1 MLFDE
6 VIAITNLE
14 SAWHQ
19 AVNWGKD
26 YFPNHNAVEVENLQG
41 RITQEL
47 LVLQRE
53 IASGAFLFSPFDS
66 LIIPKASGGTRQM
79 AIPTL
84 RDNIVIH
91 ALLNI
96 IGSLVASKISPNS
109 FAYRLAAQ
117 TASPKVYQTWVRSYS
132 DYSSAVDSFLTLS
145 SDSNLLK
152 VDIESFYDCINQDVL
167 LVKLSQLL
175 SYDSRTL
182 QLLEPLIRYQVT
194 TSDSVTHLGRG
205 LPVGPAHSHLFANL
219 YLSEVDSAMS
229 GRALGYARYVDDIV
243 MVLSPSTDVRDAQRS
258 LEETLG
264 TLGLQLNQSK
274 TRQAPVSDPQN
285 VIDEVRKQKYRIG
298 LLAHQEPEEEVVTE
312 QIRDLFSKTLW
323 DLEDVGEV
331 SKVAPHT
338 RFLLRLYKDL
348 GLQQELVNIAYE
360 TLLSGIAEPS
370 LCRISTLF
378 IIGQD
383 GFQQDDRFKNLISDP
398 NHLAQLALLRAMIEE
413 AGVLAPKDVLL
424 SLTYSSH
431 VMVRTLALAALYRH
445 AGTLS
450 LSQQEISSLLAYQ
463 SDHHA
468 ETRSIVM
475 AYGLGGTVLR
485 TIPGAEDTVLP
496 LLAALSAKQSK
507 VSALA
512 TIAFLSEVP
521 SRKLLGFF
529 WQTTSDK
536 AGLAGLPALLK
547 SAFLSGDLGLV
558 RRVIDAWAPTL
569 SDVEV
574 EIFRIGVRAAYQH
587 AMDQEDLGL
596 LIELANPQ
604 NWQFQD
610 SLKTILQSEA
620 VLNLREVV
628 QSQEKPGLAQN
639 ALFLFET
646 AVRQDASGLIG
657 IEGTS
662 PVISV
667 NGVRYTY
674 GSSVLSSADSA
685 VRVTRVNDENGQ
697 ECYLETVDVSVL
709 RGKGFAGLDS
719 WKGYLRTQFN
729 NGVTFRTT
737 STEYKGTVFTIYH
750 VPEGFRDLESIC
762 EQLRVHNEA
771 WVFEL
776 LANIGRQVE
785 STKWAEGKFQSITPV
800 TVLVDVAQRIR
811 FIGLALACATPV
823 YGVPMAA
830 RVYED
835 SPVVYQRHL
844 AHIAAW
850 LLFGRE
856 PEQRETGRDFLESQ
870 GRRLIRP
877 LRYIW
882 LRLAEANPEYRY
894 DTWDLACA
902 DIDAAKS
909 IYDTC
914 PVETSLSDK
923 LFHVAAYLS
932 FRLSVTARNPRLR
945 TAGLRHRVYLLA
957 AQYFKEI
964 SQEGDNKDLNLLTN
978 PLRTPSGT
986 IVAKRHLSHM
996 LFAAKLLAVLAEGFS
1011 SISDASPR
1019 LRAVSTRNVA
1029 FDLLLGAVWLEAEAL
1044 AKGSTVLACA
1054 RDNQRVRELISS
1066 LRKLSTA
1073 REEDYARV
1081 LVSPT
1086 GVGLGPKSLQDV
1098 VPQPELRS
1106 LVVTLEGIA
1115 EHPIHE
1121 ATLLNFSTT
1130 SQLTFLAWIVLG
1142 RISLTSN
1149 GSTTYLGLGK
1159 ENDTRGAEWAQAF
1172 ETVVGFL
1179 TAPER
1184 HQPSDTVQAGLQQAL
1199 EGFLEAS
1206 LKVRPFKRRA
1216 SVIVRYNWVKGE
1228 GKVRYRQGLRLRE
1241 DYFDHSV
1248 VGAADWEK
1256 YSAFF
1261 IPSTVDVSPWPSL
1274 SGSKRG
1280 QKIVKVSLGPSAVV
1294 RGNQRGWKEKVHH
1307 FAEAMERGIGGRVAR
1322 GVCLFAFVA
1331 LFISG
1336 FVWSFWLDIP
1346 SAFFFLLSILWKWPE
1361 YWLFKSR

>member
-1 MLFDE
+1 MFDE
-6 VIAITNLE
+6 VIAVTNLE
-14 SAWHQ
+14 RAWRQ

-26 YFPNHNAVEVENLQG
+26 YFPNHNAVEVENFQG
-41 RITQEL
+41 RLTQEL

-53 IASGAFLFSPFDS
+53 IASGAFSFSPFHS

-91 ALLNI
+91 ALLNV
-96 IGSLVASKISPNS
+96 IGSLVASKISPHS

-117 TASPKVYQTWVRSYS
+117 TASPQVYQTWVRSYG

-145 SDSNLLK
+145 SDSNLMK
-152 VDIESFYDCINQDVL
+152 FDIESFYDSINQDVL

-175 SYDSRTL
+175 SHDSRTL
-182 QLLEPLIRYQVT
+182 QLLERLIRYQVT
-194 TSDSVTHLGRG
+194 TLDSAAHSGRG
-205 LPVGPAHSHLFANL
+205 LPIGPAHSHLFANL

-229 GRALGYARYVDDIV
+229 GRVLGYARYVDDIV
-243 MVLSPSTDVRDAQRS
+243 IVLSSSTDVRDAQRS

-274 TRQAPVSDPQN
+274 TRQAPVSRPQN

-298 LLAHQEPEEEVVTE
+298 LLAHQEPEEEIVT
-312 QIRDLFSKTLW
+312 QHIRDLFSKTLW

-331 SKVAPHT
+331 SKVAPHM
-338 RFLLRLYKDL
+338 RFLLQVYKGL

-360 TLLSGIAEPS
+360 TLQSGIAEPS
-370 LCRISTLF
+370 LCRLSTLF

-383 GFQQDDRFKNLISDP
+383 GFQQDDRFKNLISEP
-398 NHLAQLALLRAMIEE
+398 NHLAQLALLRALIEE
-413 AGVLAPKDVLL
+413 AGVLAPKDVLV
-424 SLTYSSH
+424 SLTSSSH
-431 VMVRTLALAALYRH
+431 EMVRTLALAALYHH
-445 AGTLS
+445 ASALS
-450 LSQQEISSLLAYQ
+450 LSQQEISRLLAYQ
-463 SDHHA
+463 SDYHA
-468 ETRSIVM
+468 GTQSIVM

-507 VSALA
+507 TSALA
-512 TIAFLSEVP
+512 IIAFLSEVP

-529 WQTTSDK
+529 WQTISDK
-536 AGLAGLPALLK
+536 AGLAGLPALLN
-547 SAFLSGDLGLV
+547 SSLLSGDLGLV

-569 SDVEV
+569 SDVLV
-574 EIFRIGVRAAYQH
+574 EIFRIAVRSAYQH

-596 LIELANPQ
+596 LMELANPQ
-604 NWQFQD
+604 NWQFED
-610 SLKTILQSEA
+610 PLRTILQSEA

-628 QSQEKPGLAQN
+628 QSQEKPRLAQN
-639 ALFLFET
+639 ALFLFEK

-667 NGVRYTY
+667 DGIRYTY

-697 ECYLETVDVSVL
+697 ECYLETVNVSVL
-709 RGKGFAGLDS
+709 QAKGFAGLDS

-737 STEYKGTVFTIYH
+737 STEYMGTVFTIYH
-750 VPEGFRDLESIC
+750 VPEGFRDLASIYG
-762 EQLRVHNEA
+762 QLRVHNEA

-776 LANIGRQVE
+776 IAGIGRQVE
-785 STKWAEGKFQSITPV
+785 STKWAEGKFQSIGPM
-800 TVLVDVAQRIR
+800 TVLVDVSQRVR
-811 FIGLALACATPV
+811 FVALALACATPV
-823 YGVPMAA
+823 YGIPMAA
-830 RVYED
+830 RAYED
-835 SPVVYQRHL
+835 SPVAYQRHL

-856 PEQRETGRDFLESQ
+856 PEQRETGRDFLEGQ
-870 GRRLIRP
+870 GRKLIRP

-882 LRLAEANPEYRY
+882 LRLAEANLEYRY
-894 DTWDLACA
+894 DAWDLACA

-909 IYDTC
+909 IYNTC
-914 PVETSLSDK
+914 PTEASLSDE

-945 TAGLRHRVYLLA
+945 TAGLRYQVYLLA

-964 SQEGDNKDLNLLTN
+964 SQEGAKKALNPLTN

-986 IVAKRHLSHM
+986 VVAKRHLGRM
-996 LFAAKLLAVLAEGFS
+996 LFAARLLVVLAEGFS
-1011 SISDASPR
+1011 IIYDADPR
-1019 LRAVSTRNVA
+1019 LRTVSIRNVA
-1029 FDLLLGAVWLEAEAL
+1029 LDLLLGAVWLEAEAL
-1044 AKGSTVLACA
+1044 AKGWTVLAGA
-1054 RDNQRVRELISS
+1054 RDNQRVRELVSS
-1066 LRKLSTA
+1066 LRNLSTA
-1073 REEDYARV
+1073 REEDYAKV
-1081 LVSPT
+1081 LVNPT
-1086 GVGLGPKSLQDV
+1086 GVGLDPRLLQDV
-1098 VPQPELRS
+1098 VPQAELRS

-1130 SQLTFLAWIVLG
+1130 SQLAFLAWILLG
-1142 RISLTSN
+1142 RISLTAN

-1159 ENDTRGAEWAQAF
+1159 EGDARGVEWAQAF

-1179 TAPER
+1179 RTPER
-1184 HQPSDTVQAGLQQAL
+1184 HQPSNTVQAGLREAL

-1206 LKVRPFKRRA
+1206 FRVRPFKRRA
-1216 SVIVRYNWVKGE
+1216 SVIVRYNWVKRE
-1228 GKVRYRQGLRLRE
+1228 GKVRYNQGLRLRE

-1261 IPSTVDVSPWPSL
+1261 IPGTVDISPWPSV
-1274 SGSKRG
+1274 SDSKRG
-1280 QKIVKVSLGPSAVV
+1280 QRIVKVSLGPSAVV
-1294 RGNQRGWKEKVHH
+1294 RGHQRGWKGEVHR

-1322 GVCLFAFVA
+1322 GVCLFAVVA
-1331 LFISG
+1331 LFVSG
-1336 FVWSFWLDIP
+1336 FVWSFWLDVP
-1346 SAFFFLLSILWKWPE
+1346 SAFFFLLSVLWKWPE